1 MAKKA
6 YGKRRK
12 GISIAAGLVALSMVA
27 QVAPAT
33 VLPVQP
39 AVASAQEA
47 AADAT
52 TKGAPI
58 DADGIASK
66 VVTKMDQLGD
76 YKWVND
82 QRKNNHGGM
91 IGGRLFS
98 STTGTFS
105 TVGANP
111 EVLTGYTVY
120 SQWMDEDNAVSP
132 VYKAKTADIE
142 GSAGSGKGA
151 FVFHY
156 PNWTD
161 GNGKVHEFNGKP
173 YKVRIRMWIAPDQ
186 VGPAGGKLITLR
198 QAPGIQSGFM
208 NQSDGGAGMWS
219 NVPQSF
225 QYTGIFVYELPSD
238 LMYAKESDKDRYH
251 VDTLGVPT
259 GSSFNAADRSA
270 VTGRIWWETGRTE
283 SGTITFPVSTGENF
297 VGKDEAR
304 VTTSILTNE
313 GVQAFEKLKN
323 LDRPERIK
331 KQQELLKNNPKY
343 IAETV
348 VAYTN
353 DKGEYYARFNKKNF
367 DRRYLYQFVE
377 MKDKDGNWKVQPAY
391 SSYLAP
397 MFGQPNET
405 MNIPQLW
412 QDVRH
417 TWANMHFAIVRE
429 PEQAQLAIDEDV
441 VYATNKVTPKIS
453 ALVNEGETAYVQWV
467 NSKGEKIKRDGTPG
481 EEQIPVK
488 GGHNIAN
495 PFADATLTVPAQD
508 KLKADDTYTAQLW
521 VNGALVAADSVS
533 VALNGPDSDA
543 AKYAP
548 KYETTYIQPVEGKD
562 LSLGCGVPSADD
574 PQNLTRKG
582 SSCFQLRGV
591 GRIANIA
598 DIPQDKIKS
607 IKVTGVEDTPE
618 NPKLFG
624 DISNGWAGDRMGG
637 NKLWDPVVSAYLPIG
652 NTAIQQRNLN
662 DLRERLG
669 MEGDRIESDIVVGI
683 NTEDAKIGQYQDVNV
698 EVTYAD
704 GTKDNIVARFVYGTK
719 DDDPN
724 VDKPTLADQR
734 EVSYPDTPAT
744 AGKKASAKPEL
755 KKADGS
761 TFPAEEVTKYEKGA
775 SPEGVSDDEWSVD
788 PATGEVTYT
797 PKEGTQP
804 GKVTFPVKV
813 TYKDGS
819 SENTTATFTVKED
832 KTTRSDVDY
841 RKKTT
846 VPQGGTE
853 TVPAPTDANGKALE
867 GATYELK
874 EPDTYDWVTLNK
886 DGSLTVK
893 PTADT
898 PKGTYYIPV
907 MVKETNG
914 ADQLIYAEVEVTD
927 PVAKT
932 DTPRVD
938 PIHAGATKIT
948 GTAKEGETVKV
959 TIPGVKDPVEVV
971 AGKDG
976 AFSVDVPK
984 DVTLKEDDKVTT
996 TAKAKDKDWSDPVE
1010 TTVGKADKDTYS
1022 PTYKG
1027 TEGKAGET
1035 TTVPLEPSDPAL
1047 PKGTKFAIDKTFKVP
1062 EGWTVEVNETT
1073 GEVSVTPKA
1082 DLTAD
1087 TPVEIP
1093 VVVTYP
1099 DGSQETVKLNFT
1111 GKKKEDTPPVVDKTD
1126 TDKDGLTDTQEKN
1139 GKNDE
1144 GKDYNR
1150 VTYTDKDGKEQTRPE
1165 DFKTDP
1171 TKADTDGDG
1180 LNDKQELTGKDADGK
1195 DYPAIVI
1202 TKKDGSKET
1211 ITGPFITH
1219 PKVADTDG
1227 DGINDGDE
1235 LKNGTDP
1242 TRFDTD
1248 GDGIGDKYDSNPTDA
1263 TKGNDWETTVTPG
1276 QDNTIS
1282 KKPVDKGTTIEVT
1295 DGKDKATA
1303 GIDENGNVI
1312 VTPNE
1317 NAKAGDKIEVTV
1329 TYPDGSK
1336 EVVTV
1341 TVKAPDLKD
1350 TTGKPGAKEIPVDN
1364 KGGKL
1369 PDGATAVVTEGSGT
1383 AKVDKDGN
1391 VIVTPNPDANPGDKI
1406 KVTVTYPDAD
1416 GNTVT
1421 KEITVTVGGEKD
1433 INKSGF
1439 DTSVQPGP
1447 GESKVIPTKDGK
1459 PLTNGTTAKVIDGP
1473 GTAKVEGGKLI
1484 VTPNK
1489 DAKPG
1494 KKIVVEVTYPDGSK
1508 ELITITVGIDLGLCV
1523 GASAASAIPLL
1534 LLTPIALGL
1543 AMDNPQ
1549 VKDMTAG
1556 FGKTLEDI
1564 NTGIQKTLGI
1574 YNPAL
1579 AQQFKVQVAPHLQNL
1594 ALAAGF
1600 IASIGLLAGVAAS
1613 QCTVPTEGGLS
1624 SGKDSAPKPT
1634 ASAQPTT
1641 EVPVSEAPTS
1651 EAPTP
1656 ESPAPESPAP
1666 EA

>member
-1 MAKKA
+1 MAKRA

-12 GISIAAGLVALSMVA
+12 GISIAAGLVALSLVA

-58 DADGIASK
+58 DADGIASGK
-66 VVTKMDQLGD
+66 VTKMDQLGD
-76 YKWVND
+76 YKFVKDNRGD
-82 QRKNNHGGM
+82 NHGGM
-91 IGGRLFS
+91 VGGRLFS

-142 GSAGSGKGA
+142 GTAGSGKGA

-297 VGKDEAR
+297 VGKEEAR
-304 VTTSILTNE
+304 VTTSILTSE

-562 LSLGCGVPSADD
+562 LSVGCGLPAADD
-574 PQNLTRKG
+574 PQNLKPTG
-582 SSCFQLRGV
+582 VSCKQIRGV

-598 DIPQDKIKS
+598 DIPADKIKS
-607 IKVTGVEDTPE
+607 IKVTGVENTTE

-624 DISNGWAGDRMGG
+624 KNANGWAGGPVGG
-637 NKLWDPVVSAYLPIG
+637 LGLTDPQIKGTGWGPGSEA
-652 NTAIQQRNLN
+652 NMN
-662 DLRERLG
+662 DLRDRLG
-669 MEGDRIESDIVVGI
+669 LQGDRTESDIPVGI
-683 NTEDAKIGQYQDVNV
+683 AMDKAKVGQYQDVNV

-704 GTKDNIVARFVYGTK
+704 GTKDNIVARFVYGTEA
-719 DDDPN
+719 DDPS

-761 TFPAEEVTKYEKGA
+761 AFPAEEVTKYEKGA

-841 RKKTT
+841 REKTT
-846 VPQGGTE
+846 VPQGGTK
-853 TVPAPTDANGKALE
+853 TVPAPTDAEGRALE

-874 EPDTYDWVTLNK
+874 EPDTYKWVTLNK

-927 PVAKT
+927 QEQTAKPT
-932 DTPRVD
+932 VD
-938 PIHAGATKIT
+938 KVTEGADKIT
-948 GTAKEGETVKV
+948 GTTKPNADVTVTVPGIKDPIKVKANEKGEFTAPLPDGSKVPAPAEGKDSVTVTAQEPGKKMSEKATAKITPLEQTVPPTVNTVTEGDTQITGKAEPNADVTVTV
-959 TIPGVKDPVEVV
+959 PGVKDPIKVKANEKGEFKATLPEGKTVPAEGTFETTATAPNKKASDTVETPITKQGVTT
-971 AGKDG
+971 A
-976 AFSVDVPK
+976 PK
-984 DVTLKEDDKVTT
+984 VNPVKEGDKVITG
-996 TAKAKDKDWSDPVE
+996 TAEPGAKVSVKVPGVEKQIEVTADEDGKFSAPLPDGKTVPAEGTVE
-1010 TTVGKADKDTYS
+1010 TTATAPNKKPSTPTKTPITKQGVTTAPKVNPVKEGDKVIT
-1022 PTYKG
+1022 G
-1027 TEGKAGET
+1027 TAEPGATVTVTLPDGTTVTGKAG
-1035 TTVPLEPSDPAL
+1035 D
-1047 PKGTKFAIDKTFKVP
+1047 
-1062 EGWTVEVNETT
+1062 
-1073 GEVSVTPKA
+1073 
-1082 DLTAD
+1082 
-1087 TPVEIP
+1087 
-1093 VVVTYP
+1093 
-1099 DGSQETVKLNFT
+1099 
-1111 GKKKEDTPPVVDKTD
+1111 
-1126 TDKDGLTDTQEKN
+1126 
-1139 GKNDE
+1139 
-1144 GKDYNR
+1144 
-1150 VTYTDKDGKEQTRPE
+1150 DGK
-1165 DFKTDP
+1165 FS
-1171 TKADTDGDG
+1171 
-1180 LNDKQELTGKDADGK
+1180 
-1195 DYPAIVI
+1195 I
-1202 TKKDGSKET
+1202 
-1211 ITGPFITH
+1211 
-1219 PKVADTDG
+1219 
-1227 DGINDGDE
+1227 
-1235 LKNGTDP
+1235 
-1242 TRFDTD
+1242 
-1248 GDGIGDKYDSNPTDA
+1248 
-1263 TKGNDWETTVTPG
+1263 
-1276 QDNTIS
+1276 
-1282 KKPVDKGTTIEVT
+1282 PVDKSKL
-1295 DGKDKATA
+1295 KD
-1303 GIDENGNVI
+1303 
-1312 VTPNE
+1312 
-1317 NAKAGDKIEVTV
+1317 GDKITV
-1329 TYPDGSK
+1329 VAEK
-1336 EVVTV
+1336 E
-1341 TVKAPDLKD
+1341 
-1350 TTGKPGAKEIPVDN
+1350 GQKPSEP
-1364 KGGKL
+1364 
-1369 PDGATAVVTEGSGT
+1369 T
-1383 AKVDKDGN
+1383 
-1391 VIVTPNPDANPGDKI
+1391 
-1406 KVTVTYPDAD
+1406 
-1416 GNTVT
+1416 
-1421 KEITVTVGGEKD
+1421 TVTVGQKD
-1433 INKSGF
+1433 QTPEF
-1439 DTSVQPGP
+1439 DTTVQPGP
-1447 GESKVIPTKDGK
+1447 GESKVIPTKDGSK
-1459 PLTNGTTAKVIDGP
+1459 APAGTTAKVIDGP
-1473 GTAKVEGGKLI
+1473 GTATIDENGNLV

-1494 KKIVVEVTYPDGSK
+1494 DKIKVQVTYPDGTT
-1508 ELITITVGIDLGLCV
+1508 EIITITVGIDLGLCV

-1651 EAPTP
+1651 EEPTSEP
-1656 ESPAPESPAP
+1656 PAPESPAP

>member
-1 MAKKA
+1 MAKRA

-12 GISIAAGLVALSMVA
+12 GISIAAGLVALSLVA

-58 DADGIASK
+58 DADGIASGK
-66 VVTKMDQLGD
+66 VTKMDQLGD
-76 YKWVND
+76 YKFVEDNRGD
-82 QRKNNHGGM
+82 NHGGM
-91 IGGRLFS
+91 VGGRLFS

-251 VDTLGVPT
+251 VDTLGVPKD
-259 GSSFNAADRSA
+259 SFSAADRSA

-331 KQQELLKNNPKY
+331 KQQELLTQHPEY

-397 MFGQPNET
+397 MFGQPNNV

-412 QDVRH
+412 QDARH

-429 PEQAQLAIDEDV
+429 PEQAQLAIDEEV

-481 EEQIPVK
+481 EDQIPVK
-488 GGHNIAN
+488 GGHNIAK
-495 PFADATLTVPAQD
+495 PFADATLTVPAQE
-508 KLKADDTYTAQLW
+508 KLTGDDTYTAQLW
-521 VNGALVAADSVS
+521 VNGKIVAADSVS
-533 VALNGPDSDA
+533 VAQNAPDSDA

-548 KYETTYIQPVEGKD
+548 EYPVTYIDPAVENPPKD
-562 LSLGCGVPSADD
+562 NYTAMHRNVSVITDFDKLPEGTKVSLVDQWFDNLAKVEKKNPYQRGWCAGPIGGNCAPSAFMVVGTDNATVKSEANTAWLQEMLGD
-574 PQNLTRKG
+574 RFKDVKSQITIGTQG
-582 SSCFQLRGV
+582 SDSAPKV
-591 GRIANIA
+591 GDYI
-598 DIPQDKIKS
+598 DIPI
-607 IKVTGVEDTPE
+607 
-618 NPKLFG
+618 
-624 DISNGWAGDRMGG
+624 R
-637 NKLWDPVVSAYLPIG
+637 
-652 NTAIQQRNLN
+652 
-662 DLRERLG
+662 
-669 MEGDRIESDIVVGI
+669 
-683 NTEDAKIGQYQDVNV
+683 
-698 EVTYAD
+698 VTYP
-704 GTKDNIVARFVYGTK
+704 DNTSDVINARFVYGTK

-797 PKEGTQP
+797 PKAGTQP

-853 TVPAPTDANGKALE
+853 TVPAPTDADGNTLKDAK
-867 GATYELK
+867 YELK
-874 EPDTYDWVTLNK
+874 EPDTYKWVTLNK

-932 DTPRVD
+932 DPPRVD

-984 DVTLKEDDKVTT
+984 SVMLKENDKVTT

-1047 PKGTKFAIDKTFKVP
+1047 PKGTKFAIDQAFKVP

-1073 GEVSVTPKA
+1073 GKVSGTPKA

-1303 GIDENGNVI
+1303 RIDENGNVI

-1369 PDGATAVVTEGSGT
+1369 PDVATAVVTEGPGT
-1383 AKVDKDGN
+1383 VEIKDGE
-1391 VIVTPNPDANPGDKI
+1391 VVVTPNKGAQPGDEI

-1416 GNTVT
+1416 GKPVT

-1549 VKDMTAG
+1549 VKELKAG

-1600 IASIGLLAGVAAS
+1600 IASIGLLAGVAAW

-1641 EVPVSEAPTS
+1641 EVPVSEEPTS
-1651 EAPTP
+1651 EAPTS
-1656 ESPAPESPAP
+1656 ELPAPESPAP

>member
-1 MAKKA
+1 MAKRA

-12 GISIAAGLVALSMVA
+12 GISIAAGLVALSLVA

-58 DADGIASK
+58 DADGIASGK
-66 VVTKMDQLGD
+66 VTKMDQLGD
-76 YKWVND
+76 YKFVKDNRGD
-82 QRKNNHGGM
+82 NHGGM
-91 IGGRLFS
+91 VGGRLFS

-142 GSAGSGKGA
+142 GTAGSGKGA

-562 LSLGCGVPSADD
+562 LSVGCGVPAADD
-574 PQNLTRKG
+574 PQNLKPTG
-582 SSCFQLRGV
+582 TSCKQIRGV

-598 DIPQDKIKS
+598 DIPADKIKS
-607 IKVTGVEDTPE
+607 IKVTGVENTTE

-624 DISNGWAGDRMGG
+624 KNANGWAGGPVGG
-637 NKLWDPVVSAYLPIG
+637 FGLGDPQIKGTGWGPGSEA
-652 NTAIQQRNLN
+652 NMK
-662 DLRERLG
+662 DLRDRLG
-669 MEGDRIESDIVVGI
+669 LQGDRTESDIPVGI
-683 NTEDAKIGQYQDVNV
+683 AMDKAKVGQYQDVNV

-704 GTKDNIVARFVYGTK
+704 GTKDNIVARFVYGTEA
-719 DDDPN
+719 DDPN

-761 TFPAEEVTKYEKGA
+761 AFPAEEVTKYEKGA

-797 PKEGTQP
+797 PKAGTQP

-841 RKKTT
+841 REKTT
-846 VPQGGTE
+846 VPQGGTK
-853 TVPAPTDANGKALE
+853 TVPAPTDAEGRALE

-874 EPDTYDWVTLNK
+874 EPDTYKWVTLNK

-927 PVAKT
+927 QEQ
-932 DTPRVD
+932 
-938 PIHAGATKIT
+938 
-948 GTAKEGETVKV
+948 TAKPTV
-959 TIPGVKDPVEVV
+959 
-971 AGKDG
+971 
-976 AFSVDVPK
+976 
-984 DVTLKEDDKVTT
+984 DKVTEG
-996 TAKAKDKDWSDPVE
+996 DK
-1010 TTVGKADKDTYS
+1010 
-1022 PTYKG
+1022 
-1027 TEGKAGET
+1027 
-1035 TTVPLEPSDPAL
+1035 
-1047 PKGTKFAIDKTFKVP
+1047 
-1062 EGWTVEVNETT
+1062 
-1073 GEVSVTPKA
+1073 EVSGKTEPKA
-1082 DLTAD
+1082 
-1087 TPVEIP
+1087 
-1093 VVVTYP
+1093 
-1099 DGSQETVKLNFT
+1099 
-1111 GKKKEDTPPVVDKTD
+1111 
-1126 TDKDGLTDTQEKN
+1126 
-1139 GKNDE
+1139 
-1144 GKDYNR
+1144 
-1150 VTYTDKDGKEQTRPE
+1150 
-1165 DFKTDP
+1165 
-1171 TKADTDGDG
+1171 
-1180 LNDKQELTGKDADGK
+1180 
-1195 DYPAIVI
+1195 
-1202 TKKDGSKET
+1202 
-1211 ITGPFITH
+1211 
-1219 PKVADTDG
+1219 
-1227 DGINDGDE
+1227 
-1235 LKNGTDP
+1235 
-1242 TRFDTD
+1242 
-1248 GDGIGDKYDSNPTDA
+1248 
-1263 TKGNDWETTVTPG
+1263 
-1276 QDNTIS
+1276 
-1282 KKPVDKGTTIEVT
+1282 
-1295 DGKDKATA
+1295 
-1303 GIDENGNVI
+1303 
-1312 VTPNE
+1312 
-1317 NAKAGDKIEVTV
+1317 
-1329 TYPDGSK
+1329 
-1336 EVVTV
+1336 
-1341 TVKAPDLKD
+1341 
-1350 TTGKPGAKEIPVDN
+1350 
-1364 KGGKL
+1364 
-1369 PDGATAVVTEGSGT
+1369 
-1383 AKVDKDGN
+1383 
-1391 VIVTPNPDANPGDKI
+1391 
-1406 KVTVTYPDAD
+1406 KVTVTLPDGTKVETTAD
-1416 GNTVT
+1416 
-1421 KEITVTVGGEKD
+1421 E
-1433 INKSGF
+1433 
-1439 DTSVQPGP
+1439 
-1447 GESKVIPTKDGK
+1447 DGK
-1459 PLTNGTTAKVIDGP
+1459 FT
-1473 GTAKVEGGKLI
+1473 
-1484 VTPNK
+1484 
-1489 DAKPG
+1489 
-1494 KKIVVEVTYPDGSK
+1494 
-1508 ELITITVGIDLGLCV
+1508 
-1523 GASAASAIPLL
+1523 
-1534 LLTPIALGL
+1534 
-1543 AMDNPQ
+1543 
-1549 VKDMTAG
+1549 
-1556 FGKTLEDI
+1556 
-1564 NTGIQKTLGI
+1564 
-1574 YNPAL
+1574 
-1579 AQQFKVQVAPHLQNL
+1579 
-1594 ALAAGF
+1594 
-1600 IASIGLLAGVAAS
+1600 
-1613 QCTVPTEGGLS
+1613 
-1624 SGKDSAPKPT
+1624 
-1634 ASAQPTT
+1634 
-1641 EVPVSEAPTS
+1641 
-1651 EAPTP
+1651 
-1656 ESPAPESPAP
+1656 
-1666 EA
+1666 

>member
-1 MAKKA
+1 MAKRA

-12 GISIAAGLVALSMVA
+12 GISIAAGLVALSLVA

-58 DADGIASK
+58 DADGIASGK
-66 VVTKMDQLGD
+66 VTKMDQLGD
-76 YKWVND
+76 YKFVEDNRGD
-82 QRKNNHGGM
+82 NHGGM
-91 IGGRLFS
+91 VGGRLFS

-105 TVGANP
+105 TVGDNP

-142 GSAGSGKGA
+142 GTAGSGKGA

-297 VGKDEAR
+297 VGKEEAR
-304 VTTSILTNE
+304 VTTSILTSE

-397 MFGQPNET
+397 MFGQPNNV

-429 PEQAQLAIDEDV
+429 PEQAQLAIDEEV

-562 LSLGCGVPSADD
+562 LSVGCGVPAADD
-574 PQNLTRKG
+574 PQNLKPTG
-582 SSCFQLRGV
+582 TSCKQIRGV

-598 DIPQDKIKS
+598 DIPADKIKS
-607 IKVTGVEDTPE
+607 IKVTGVENTTE

-624 DISNGWAGDRMGG
+624 KNANGWAGGPVGG
-637 NKLWDPVVSAYLPIG
+637 FGLGDPQIKGTGWGPGSEA
-652 NTAIQQRNLN
+652 NMK
-662 DLRERLG
+662 DLRDRLG
-669 MEGDRIESDIVVGI
+669 LQGDRTESDIPVGI
-683 NTEDAKIGQYQDVNV
+683 AMDKAKIGQYQDVNV

-761 TFPAEEVTKYEKGA
+761 AFPAEEVTKFEKGA

-797 PKEGTQP
+797 PKDGTQP

-841 RKKTT
+841 REKTT

-853 TVPAPTDANGKALE
+853 TVPAPTDAEGRALE

-874 EPDTYDWVTLNK
+874 EPKTYDWVTLNK

-927 PVAKT
+927 QEQTAKPT
-932 DTPRVD
+932 VD
-938 PIHAGATKIT
+938 KVTEGADKIT
-948 GTAKEGETVKV
+948 GTTKPNADVTVTVPGIKDPIKVKANEKGEFTAPLPDGSKVPAPAEGKDSVTVTAQEPGKKPSEPVTKQITAKDQTPKPTVDPVKEDADKITGTTKPGAEVTVTVPTKDGKTKDITVTAGDDGKFTAEVPADADVTKGKEISVVAKDGDNKPSKPATVTVGAADPAVTAGKDTVPANGQPTKLTNGKVTNPVEGLTGEVTGLKDKDGNPISPVVTIDPKTGEITV
-959 TIPGVKDPVEVV
+959 TIPEGTQPGEGTVTIKNGDKTVGTTTITVADKPKFESDDPTVVPGGEVTIPNN
-971 AGKDG
+971 G
-976 AFSVDVPK
+976 ADVPEG
-984 DVTLKEDDKVTT
+984 TKVTT
-996 TAKAKDKDWSDPVE
+996 EGPGTA
-1010 TTVGKADKDTYS
+1010 T
-1022 PTYKG
+1022 
-1027 TEGKAGET
+1027 
-1035 TTVPLEPSDPAL
+1035 
-1047 PKGTKFAIDKTFKVP
+1047 I
-1062 EGWTVEVNETT
+1062 NEN
-1073 GEVSVTPKA
+1073 G
-1082 DLTAD
+1082 DLVVTAD
-1087 TPVEIP
+1087 
-1093 VVVTYP
+1093 
-1099 DGSQETVKLNFT
+1099 
-1111 GKKKEDTPPVVDKTD
+1111 
-1126 TDKDGLTDTQEKN
+1126 
-1139 GKNDE
+1139 
-1144 GKDYNR
+1144 
-1150 VTYTDKDGKEQTRPE
+1150 
-1165 DFKTDP
+1165 
-1171 TKADTDGDG
+1171 
-1180 LNDKQELTGKDADGK
+1180 
-1195 DYPAIVI
+1195 
-1202 TKKDGSKET
+1202 
-1211 ITGPFITH
+1211 
-1219 PKVADTDG
+1219 
-1227 DGINDGDE
+1227 
-1235 LKNGTDP
+1235 
-1242 TRFDTD
+1242 
-1248 GDGIGDKYDSNPTDA
+1248 
-1263 TKGNDWETTVTPG
+1263 
-1276 QDNTIS
+1276 
-1282 KKPVDKGTTIEVT
+1282 
-1295 DGKDKATA
+1295 
-1303 GIDENGNVI
+1303 
-1312 VTPNE
+1312 E
-1317 NAKAGDKIEVTV
+1317 NAEPGDKITVTV
-1329 TYPDGSK
+1329 TYPDGTK
-1336 EVVTV
+1336 DTITV
-1341 TVKAPDLKD
+1341 TVKDKAPDLQD
-1350 TTGKPGAKEIPVDN
+1350 TTGQPGAKQIPVDN

-1369 PDGATAVVTEGSGT
+1369 PDGATAVVTEGPGK
-1383 AKVDKDGN
+1383 AEIKDGE
-1391 VIVTPNPDANPGDKI
+1391 VVVTPNPNAEPGNEI

-1447 GESKVIPTKDGK
+1447 GESKEIPTKDGK

-1494 KKIVVEVTYPDGSK
+1494 DKIKVQVTYPDGTT
-1508 ELITITVGIDLGLCV
+1508 EIITITVGIDLGLCV

-1543 AMDNPQ
+1543 AMDNQQ

-1556 FGKTLEDI
+1556 FGKQLEDI

-1641 EVPVSEAPTS
+1641 EAPTS
-1651 EAPTP
+1651 EAPTSEEP
-1656 ESPAPESPAP
+1656 TSEPPAPESPAP

>member
-58 DADGIASK
+58 DADGIASGK
-66 VVTKMDQLGD
+66 VTKMDQLGD
-76 YKWVND
+76 YKFVEDN
-82 QRKNNHGGM
+82 RGGNHGGM
-91 IGGRLFS
+91 VGGRLFS

-238 LMYAKESDKDRYH
+238 LMYAKEGDPRYH
-251 VDTLGVPT
+251 VDTLGMPKD
-259 GSSFNAADRSA
+259 SFSAADRSA

-417 TWANMHFAIVRE
+417 TWSNMHFAIVRE
-429 PEQAQLAIDEDV
+429 PEQAQLAIDEEV

-467 NSKGEKIKRDGTPG
+467 NSKGEPIKRDGTPG
-481 EEQIPVK
+481 EDKIPVK
-488 GGHNIAN
+488 GGHNIADA
-495 PFADATLTVPAQD
+495 FADATLTVPAQD

-562 LSLGCGVPSADD
+562 LSVGCGLPAADD
-574 PQNLTRKG
+574 PQNLKPTG
-582 SSCFQLRGV
+582 TSCKQIRGV

-598 DIPQDKIKS
+598 DIPADKIKS
-607 IKVTGVEDTPE
+607 IKVTGVENTTE

-624 DISNGWAGDRMGG
+624 KNANGWAGGPVGG
-637 NKLWDPVVSAYLPIG
+637 FGLTDPQIKGSGWGPGSEA
-652 NTAIQQRNLN
+652 NMN
-662 DLRERLG
+662 DLRDRLG
-669 MEGDRIESDIVVGI
+669 LQGDRTESDIPVGI
-683 NTEDAKIGQYQDVNV
+683 AMDKAKVGQYQDVNV

-704 GTKDNIVARFVYGTK
+704 GTKDNIVARFVYGTEA
-719 DDDPN
+719 DDPS

-797 PKEGTQP
+797 PKAGTQP

-841 RKKTT
+841 REKTT
-846 VPQGGTE
+846 VPQGGTK
-853 TVPAPTDANGKALE
+853 TVPAPTDADGNTLE

-874 EPDTYDWVTLNK
+874 EPKTYDWVTLNK
-886 DGSLTVK
+886 DGSLTVT

-927 PVAKT
+927 QEQTAPPTIDKVT
-932 DTPRVD
+932 EGDTQ
-938 PIHAGATKIT
+938 IT
-948 GTAKEGETVKV
+948 GKTEPNATVTVKV
-959 TIPGVKDPVEVV
+959 PGIDKPIEVTADENGKFTAKLPEGKTVPAEGSVKTTATAPGKKASPETSTEITKKDVTPPPSVNPVKTGDKEIKGKAESGSKVTVTVPTKDGKTKDVTVTADKDGNFTVTVPADADLSKDKEVTV
-971 AGKDG
+971 VAESRNKKPSEPKTVKVGAADSAVTAGKDT
-976 AFSVDVPK
+976 VPANGK
-984 DVTLKEDDKVTT
+984 PTKLTDGKVTN
-996 TAKAKDKDWSDPVE
+996 PVE
-1010 TTVGKADKDTYS
+1010 G
-1022 PTYKG
+1022 
-1027 TEGKAGET
+1027 
-1035 TTVPLEPSDPAL
+1035 L
-1047 PKGTKFAIDKTFKVP
+1047 
-1062 EGWTVEVNETT
+1062 T
-1073 GEVSVTPKA
+1073 GEV
-1082 DLTAD
+1082 
-1087 TPVEIP
+1087 
-1093 VVVTYP
+1093 
-1099 DGSQETVKLNFT
+1099 T
-1111 GKKKEDTPPVVDKTD
+1111 GLK
-1126 TDKDGLTDTQEKN
+1126 
-1139 GKNDE
+1139 
-1144 GKDYNR
+1144 
-1150 VTYTDKDGKEQTRPE
+1150 DKDGKPVSPKVTVDPKTGEITVTVPE
-1165 DFKTDP
+1165 GTQPGEGTVTIKNGDKTVGTTTITVTQNPKFDADDVSVVP
-1171 TKADTDGDG
+1171 GGSETIPNKGGEVPADTKITVDGPGKADFD
-1180 LNDKQELTGKDADGK
+1180 
-1195 DYPAIVI
+1195 
-1202 TKKDGSKET
+1202 KDGNLVVTADENAEPGKT
-1211 ITGPFITH
+1211 IT
-1219 PKVADTDG
+1219 
-1227 DGINDGDE
+1227 
-1235 LKNGTDP
+1235 
-1242 TRFDTD
+1242 
-1248 GDGIGDKYDSNPTDA
+1248 
-1263 TKGNDWETTVTPG
+1263 
-1276 QDNTIS
+1276 
-1282 KKPVDKGTTIEVT
+1282 
-1295 DGKDKATA
+1295 
-1303 GIDENGNVI
+1303 
-1312 VTPNE
+1312 
-1317 NAKAGDKIEVTV
+1317 VTV
-1329 TYPDGSK
+1329 TYPDGTTDN
-1336 EVVTV
+1336 VTV
-1341 TVKAPDLKD
+1341 TVGKKA
-1350 TTGKPGAKEIPVDN
+1350 N
-1364 KGGKL
+1364 
-1369 PDGATAVVTEGSGT
+1369 
-1383 AKVDKDGN
+1383 
-1391 VIVTPNPDANPGDKI
+1391 
-1406 KVTVTYPDAD
+1406 
-1416 GNTVT
+1416 
-1421 KEITVTVGGEKD
+1421 
-1433 INKSGF
+1433 NKSGF

-1447 GESKVIPTKDGK
+1447 GESKEIPTKDGK

-1549 VKDMTAG
+1549 VKELTAG

-1600 IASIGLLAGVAAS
+1600 IASIGLLAGVAAW

-1641 EVPVSEAPTS
+1641 EVPVSEEPTS
-1651 EAPTP
+1651 EAPTS
-1656 ESPAPESPAP
+1656 ELPAPESPAP

>member
-1 MAKKA
+1 MAKRA

-58 DADGIASK
+58 DADGIASGK
-66 VVTKMDQLGD
+66 VTKMDQLGD
-76 YKWVND
+76 YKFVKDNRGD
-82 QRKNNHGGM
+82 NHGGM
-91 IGGRLFS
+91 VGGRLFS

-105 TVGANP
+105 TVGSNP

-142 GSAGSGKGA
+142 GTAGSGKGA

-562 LSLGCGVPSADD
+562 LSVGCGVPAADD
-574 PQNLTRKG
+574 PQNLKPTG
-582 SSCFQLRGV
+582 TSCKQIRGV

-598 DIPQDKIKS
+598 DIPADKIKS
-607 IKVTGVEDTPE
+607 IKVTGVENTTE

-624 DISNGWAGDRMGG
+624 NNANGWAGGPVGG
-637 NKLWDPVVSAYLPIG
+637 FGLGDPQIKGTGWGPGSEA
-652 NTAIQQRNLN
+652 NMK
-662 DLRERLG
+662 DLRDRLG
-669 MEGDRIESDIVVGI
+669 LQGDRTESDIPVGI
-683 NTEDAKIGQYQDVNV
+683 AMDKAKVGQYQDVNV

-704 GTKDNIVARFVYGTK
+704 GTKDNIVARFVYGTEA
-719 DDDPN
+719 DDPS

-761 TFPAEEVTKYEKGA
+761 AFPAEEVTKYEKGA

-797 PKEGTQP
+797 PKAGTQP

-841 RKKTT
+841 REKTT
-846 VPQGGTE
+846 VPQGGTK
-853 TVPAPTDANGKALE
+853 TVPAPTDAEGRALE

-874 EPDTYDWVTLNK
+874 EPDTYKWVTLNK

-927 PVAKT
+927 QEQTAKPT
-932 DTPRVD
+932 VDKVTEGDKEVSGKTEPKAKVTVTLPDGTKVETTADEDGKFTAPLPEGKTVPAEGTVETTATAPNKKPSTPTKTPITKQGVTTAPKVD
-938 PIHAGATKIT
+938 PVKEGDKVIT
-948 GTAKEGETVKV
+948 GTAEPGAKVSVKV
-959 TIPGVKDPVEVV
+959 PGVEKPIEVT
-971 AGKDG
+971 ADEDGKFTAPLPDG
-976 AFSVDVPK
+976 KTVPAEG
-984 DVTLKEDDKVTT
+984 T
-996 TAKAKDKDWSDPVE
+996 VE
-1010 TTVGKADKDTYS
+1010 TTATAPNKKASDTVETPITKQGVTTAPEVNPVKEGDDSISGKAEPGATVTVTLPD
-1022 PTYKG
+1022 G
-1027 TEGKAGET
+1027 TTVTGKAG
-1035 TTVPLEPSDPAL
+1035 D
-1047 PKGTKFAIDKTFKVP
+1047 
-1062 EGWTVEVNETT
+1062 
-1073 GEVSVTPKA
+1073 
-1082 DLTAD
+1082 
-1087 TPVEIP
+1087 
-1093 VVVTYP
+1093 
-1099 DGSQETVKLNFT
+1099 
-1111 GKKKEDTPPVVDKTD
+1111 
-1126 TDKDGLTDTQEKN
+1126 
-1139 GKNDE
+1139 
-1144 GKDYNR
+1144 
-1150 VTYTDKDGKEQTRPE
+1150 DGK
-1165 DFKTDP
+1165 F
-1171 TKADTDGDG
+1171 
-1180 LNDKQELTGKDADGK
+1180 
-1195 DYPAIVI
+1195 
-1202 TKKDGSKET
+1202 T
-1211 ITGPFITH
+1211 I
-1219 PKVADTDG
+1219 
-1227 DGINDGDE
+1227 
-1235 LKNGTDP
+1235 
-1242 TRFDTD
+1242 
-1248 GDGIGDKYDSNPTDA
+1248 
-1263 TKGNDWETTVTPG
+1263 
-1276 QDNTIS
+1276 
-1282 KKPVDKGTTIEVT
+1282 PVDKSKL
-1295 DGKDKATA
+1295 KD
-1303 GIDENGNVI
+1303 
-1312 VTPNE
+1312 
-1317 NAKAGDKIEVTV
+1317 GDKITV
-1329 TYPDGSK
+1329 VAEK
-1336 EVVTV
+1336 E
-1341 TVKAPDLKD
+1341 
-1350 TTGKPGAKEIPVDN
+1350 GQKPSEP
-1364 KGGKL
+1364 
-1369 PDGATAVVTEGSGT
+1369 T
-1383 AKVDKDGN
+1383 
-1391 VIVTPNPDANPGDKI
+1391 
-1406 KVTVTYPDAD
+1406 
-1416 GNTVT
+1416 
-1421 KEITVTVGGEKD
+1421 TVTVGQKD
-1433 INKSGF
+1433 QTPEF
-1439 DTSVQPGP
+1439 DTTVQPGP
-1447 GESKVIPTKDGK
+1447 GESKVIPTKDGSK
-1459 PLTNGTTAKVIDGP
+1459 APAGTTAKVIDGP
-1473 GTAKVEGGKLI
+1473 GTATIDENGNLV

-1494 KKIVVEVTYPDGSK
+1494 KKIDVQITYPDGTTK
-1508 ELITITVGIDLGLCV
+1508 VITITVGIDMGLCV

-1641 EVPVSEAPTS
+1641 EVPVSEEPTS
-1651 EAPTP
+1651 EAPTSEEP
-1656 ESPAPESPAP
+1656 TSEPPAPESPAP

>member
-1 MAKKA
+1 MAKRA

-58 DADGIASK
+58 DADGIASGK
-66 VVTKMDQLGD
+66 VTKMDQLGD
-76 YKWVND
+76 YKFVKDNRGD
-82 QRKNNHGGM
+82 NHGGM
-91 IGGRLFS
+91 VGGRLFS

-105 TVGANP
+105 TVGSNP

-142 GSAGSGKGA
+142 GTAGSGKGA

-562 LSLGCGVPSADD
+562 LSVGCGVPAADD
-574 PQNLTRKG
+574 PQNLKPTG
-582 SSCFQLRGV
+582 TSCKQIRGV

-598 DIPQDKIKS
+598 DIPADKIKS
-607 IKVTGVEDTPE
+607 IKVTGVENTTE

-624 DISNGWAGDRMGG
+624 NNANGWAGGPVGG
-637 NKLWDPVVSAYLPIG
+637 FGLGDPQIKGTGWGPGSEA
-652 NTAIQQRNLN
+652 NMK
-662 DLRERLG
+662 DLRDRLG
-669 MEGDRIESDIVVGI
+669 LQGDRTESDIPVGI
-683 NTEDAKIGQYQDVNV
+683 AMDKAKVGQYQDVNV

-704 GTKDNIVARFVYGTK
+704 GTKDNIVARFVYGTEA
-719 DDDPN
+719 DDPS

-797 PKEGTQP
+797 PKAGTQP

-841 RKKTT
+841 REKTT
-846 VPQGGTE
+846 VPQGGTK
-853 TVPAPTDANGKALE
+853 TVPAPTDAEGRALE

-874 EPDTYDWVTLNK
+874 EPDTYKWVTLNK

-927 PVAKT
+927 QEQTAKPT
-932 DTPRVD
+932 VDKVTEGDKEVSGKTEPKAKVTVTLPDGTKVETTADEDGKFTAPLPEGKTVPAEGTVETTATAPNKKPSTPTKTPITKQGVTTAPKVD
-938 PIHAGATKIT
+938 PVKEGDKVIT
-948 GTAKEGETVKV
+948 GTAEPGAKVSVKV
-959 TIPGVKDPVEVV
+959 PGVEKPIEV
-971 AGKDG
+971 
-976 AFSVDVPK
+976 
-984 DVTLKEDDKVTT
+984 
-996 TAKAKDKDWSDPVE
+996 TA
-1010 TTVGKADKDTYS
+1010 
-1022 PTYKG
+1022 
-1027 TEGKAGET
+1027 
-1035 TTVPLEPSDPAL
+1035 
-1047 PKGTKFAIDKTFKVP
+1047 
-1062 EGWTVEVNETT
+1062 
-1073 GEVSVTPKA
+1073 
-1082 DLTAD
+1082 
-1087 TPVEIP
+1087 
-1093 VVVTYP
+1093 
-1099 DGSQETVKLNFT
+1099 
-1111 GKKKEDTPPVVDKTD
+1111 
-1126 TDKDGLTDTQEKN
+1126 
-1139 GKNDE
+1139 
-1144 GKDYNR
+1144 
-1150 VTYTDKDGKEQTRPE
+1150 DKDGKFSAPLPE
-1165 DFKTDP
+1165 GKTVPAEGTVETTATAPNKKASDTVETP
-1171 TKADTDGDG
+1171 ITKQGVTTAPKVNPVKEGD
-1180 LNDKQELTGKDADGK
+1180 K
-1195 DYPAIVI
+1195 VI
-1202 TKKDGSKET
+1202 TGTAEPGATVTVTLPDG
-1211 ITGPFITH
+1211 
-1219 PKVADTDG
+1219 
-1227 DGINDGDE
+1227 
-1235 LKNGTDP
+1235 
-1242 TRFDTD
+1242 
-1248 GDGIGDKYDSNPTDA
+1248 
-1263 TKGNDWETTVTPG
+1263 TTVTG
-1276 QDNTIS
+1276 KAGDDGKFTI
-1282 KKPVDKGTTIEVT
+1282 PVDKSKL
-1295 DGKDKATA
+1295 KD
-1303 GIDENGNVI
+1303 
-1312 VTPNE
+1312 
-1317 NAKAGDKIEVTV
+1317 GDKITV
-1329 TYPDGSK
+1329 VAEK
-1336 EVVTV
+1336 E
-1341 TVKAPDLKD
+1341 
-1350 TTGKPGAKEIPVDN
+1350 GQKPSEP
-1364 KGGKL
+1364 
-1369 PDGATAVVTEGSGT
+1369 T
-1383 AKVDKDGN
+1383 
-1391 VIVTPNPDANPGDKI
+1391 
-1406 KVTVTYPDAD
+1406 
-1416 GNTVT
+1416 
-1421 KEITVTVGGEKD
+1421 TVTVGQKD
-1433 INKSGF
+1433 QTPEF
-1439 DTSVQPGP
+1439 DTTVQPGP
-1447 GESKVIPTKDGK
+1447 GESKVIPTKDGSK
-1459 PLTNGTTAKVIDGP
+1459 APAGTTAKVIDGP
-1473 GTAKVEGGKLI
+1473 GTATIDENGNLV

-1494 KKIVVEVTYPDGSK
+1494 DKIKVQVTYPDGTT
-1508 ELITITVGIDLGLCV
+1508 EIITITVGIDLGLCV

-1641 EVPVSEAPTS
+1641 EVPVSEEPTSEAPTS
-1651 EAPTP
+1651 EAPTS
-1656 ESPAPESPAP
+1656 ELPAPESPAP